1 MPGKNQHVVP
11 HEGKWAVK
19 GEGNQHISTV
29 HETQCEAI
37 EQARKLAR
45 LEKREV
51 LVHDRQGEIR
61 LRETYRKVDDAVVSV
76 CGSE

>member
-29 HETQCEAI
+29 HETQGEAV
-37 EQARKLAR
+37 EHARVLAR

-51 LVHDRQGEIR
+51 VVHGRQGDIR
-61 LRETYRKVDDAVVSV
+61 WRETFCKADDTRR
-76 CGSE
+76 

>member
-45 LEKREV
+45 LEKLEMF
-51 LVHDRQGEIR
+51 VHDREGEIR
-61 LRETYRKVDDAVVSV
+61 SRETFCEADVHR
-76 CGSE
+76 G

>member
-19 GEGNQHISTV
+19 GEGNQHVSTV

-45 LEKREV
+45 LEKLEMF
-51 LVHDRQGEIR
+51 VHDREGEIR
-61 LRETYRKVDDAVVSV
+61 SRETFCEADVHR
-76 CGSE
+76 G